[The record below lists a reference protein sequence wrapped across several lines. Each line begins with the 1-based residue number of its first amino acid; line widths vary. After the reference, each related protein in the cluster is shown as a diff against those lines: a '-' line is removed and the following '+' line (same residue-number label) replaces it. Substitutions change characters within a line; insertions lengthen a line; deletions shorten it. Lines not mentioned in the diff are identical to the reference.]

1 MLIFYNIKRSTL
13 AFALFLVVL
22 ASCVEVEQQGSA
34 SGYLAVPELEVD
46 VKVEDLT
53 QTKALDFEV
62 EAPSVSDIRFIVRDK
77 DGVIRYDARGLW
89 SEPLVLPV
97 GTYSVEAVAGE
108 NGFGAPYFTGSF
120 SGSISALDAETPVL
134 KLSLAN
140 ALVNVTVAESMLEHF
155 IPGSTVSLNGDA
167 YEAAYGEWFYVPSGQ
182 DVTLSLSGRNSA
194 GKDVTF
200 THTLASP
207 SPKTAYAVTCDQKST
222 DWPSIALSVDEAD
235 VWGSRIYITAPA
247 SFSGN
252 ISAENQAAV
261 VYEALP
267 ASASDW
273 SDARLAVSEG
283 GALVIKGLETGVEY
297 QVRARVGALV
307 SPVVSVIPQIDGL
320 TASAVHTL
328 SAGELDG
335 TDVTSVFGK
344 SAAVRSA
351 VESWT
356 IAVCKADGT
365 ELRSGLSLGTSDG
378 SAITATD
385 GWPYLPV
392 GSGEQYVLKASA
404 VMDGQTYSFDDIE
417 LTMPAVPDFS
427 LTSCAYT
434 SYDKYA
440 ATNGISKDVTGANN
454 CDPSTLYNA
463 GARWGISI
471 NLMKNV
477 NYQKTLVIDIDGDR
491 SRTYTVSGFDA
502 NEFYE
507 NITGL
512 SWQAHTHQVSFTF
525 DGKTVTSPKNTHHI
539 TGLPYRAAPPTN
551 TGDHP
556 WTEDQR
562 ASAGLSHFNWGT
574 SEFYMY
580 DDATLGTYLKI
591 GTPSFHV
598 PYDIP
603 VSVVTSAHGCKHA
616 SLKYDVDCRIHSGQS
631 TVDFTAKYNN
641 GNYSDYSINTLS
653 LYPSSPKLQF
663 ESRHHTAYRKL
674 YINKVMISYR

>member
-1 MLIFYNIKRSTL
+1 MLKFDNIKKSTL

-22 ASCVEVEQQGSA
+22 ASCVEVEQQGNA

-46 VKVEDLT
+46 VKVDDLT

-77 DGVIRYDARGLW
+77 DAVVRYDARGLW

-120 SGSISALDAETPVL
+120 TGSISALDAETPVL

-140 ALVNVTVAESMLEHF
+140 ALVNVSVAESMLEHF
-155 IPGSTVSLNGDA
+155 IPGSTVSLNGGA

-252 ISAENQAAV
+252 ISVENQAAV

-356 IAVCKADGT
+356 VDVCKTDGT
-365 ELRSGLSLGTSDG
+365 VLRSGLSLGTSDG
-378 SAITATD
+378 SAITAED

-440 ATNGISKDVTGANN
+440 ATNGISKDVAGANN

-491 SRTYTVSGFDA
+491 SRTYTVIGFDA

-539 TGLPYRAAPPTN
+539 TGLPYRAAPPTSSDWQSSGAVKFSTGAVKFGNGGGAGSIIYEKLHIPSNIDVSLSAKIDAYGAPIN
-551 TGDHP
+551 TTSYIEISGTRIFECTSRSSAFNYK
-556 WTEDQR
+556 TETLEDTR
-562 ASAGLSHFNWGT
+562 NATFAKSNNAIKAGTTYG
-574 SEFYMY
+574 
-580 DDATLGTYLKI
+580 LGT
-591 GTPSFHV
+591 T
-598 PYDIP
+598 
-603 VSVVTSAHGCKHA
+603 
-616 SLKYDVDCRIHSGQS
+616 Q
-631 TVDFTAKYNN
+631 
-641 GNYSDYSINTLS
+641 GN
-653 LYPSSPKLQF
+653 LY
-663 ESRHHTAYRKL
+663 
-674 YINKVMISYR
+674 YININYR